1 MSGLFI
7 TGTDTGV
14 GKTTIAAAIAMA
26 MKRRGLNV
34 GVMKPLQSGLDSDA
48 DILMAAAG
56 VDDDKSLV
64 VPYLFKEPVA
74 PTLAASL
81 EGVAI
86 DLDLIRRTYDKLSS
100 RHETMIVEGAGGI
113 MVPLVENKKES
124 YLFSDLAAELK
135 LKTIIVARP
144 GLGTVNHTL
153 LTIDHARKKG
163 LHVACII
170 INNYPENPG
179 LSEENNPAMIEGI
192 SALPVM
198 LVSHNSMV
206 SDTPGFIEKIADQI
220 DIETLLKLVE

>member
-1 MSGLFI
+1 MGLFI

-26 MKRRGLNV
+26 MKKRGLNV

-74 PTLAASL
+74 PTFAARL
-81 EGVAI
+81 EGVSI
-86 DLDLIRRTYDKLSS
+86 DLDIIRTAYAKLAS
-100 RHETMIVEGAGGI
+100 RHEPMIVEGAGGI
-113 MVPLVENKKES
+113 MVPLVENGEKS

-135 LKTIIVARP
+135 LKIIIVARP

-170 INNYPENPG
+170 INSYPENPG
-179 LSEENNPAMIEGI
+179 LSEENNPGMIEEI
-192 SALPVM
+192 SNLPVI
-198 LVSHNSMV
+198 LVRHHRE
-206 SDTPGFIEKIADQI
+206 SDTPSLIEKIADEI
-220 DIETLLKLVE
+220 DIEKLMILVG

>member
-26 MKRRGLNV
+26 MKKRGLNV

-48 DILMAAAG
+48 DILMAAAE

-64 VPYLFKEPVA
+64 VPYSFKEPVA
-74 PTLAASL
+74 PTFAARL
-81 EGVAI
+81 EGVSI
-86 DLDLIRRTYDKLSS
+86 DLDRIRTAYAKLAL
-100 RHETMIVEGAGGI
+100 RHEPMIVEGAGGI
-113 MVPLVENKKES
+113 MVPLIENKKES
-124 YLFSDLAAELK
+124 YLFSDLAEELELK
-135 LKTIIVARP
+135 TVIVARP

-170 INNYPENPG
+170 INGYPENPG
-179 LSEENNPAMIEGI
+179 LSEENNPAMIEEI
-192 SALPVM
+192 SRVPVI
-198 LVSHNSMV
+198 LVRHRTC
-206 SDTPGFIEKIADQI
+206 SDSPGFIEKIADQI
-220 DIETLLKLVE
+220 DMETLLELIE

>member
-14 GKTTIAAAIAMA
+14 GKTTIAAAMAMA
-26 MKRRGLNV
+26 MKKRGLNV

-64 VPYLFKEPVA
+64 VPYSFKEPVA
-74 PTLAASL
+74 PTFAARL
-81 EGVAI
+81 EGVTI
-86 DLDLIRRTYDKLSS
+86 DLDLIRRAYDKLSLC
-100 RHETMIVEGAGGI
+100 HETMIVEGAGGI
-113 MVPLVENKKES
+113 MVPLIENKKES

-198 LVSHNSMV
+198 LVSHNSMLT
-206 SDTPGFIEKIADQI
+206 DTPGFIEKVADQI
-220 DIETLLKLVE
+220 DMETLLKLVE